1 MAKSNTRKA
10 PEADLRKY
18 YTLFLQFGMIV
29 ALVSFIVAMK
39 MDIRAEQGDVNLIQE
54 QEVIEMEE
62 VIQTQQQEQPPPP
75 PRPQVPVAVPNDE
88 IIEDVEINLD
98 ADLNMDQPLEM
109 PPPPKAEEEQEEDF
123 FVAVEQMPELIGGLG
138 ELQQK
143 INYPERARRA
153 GIEGRVIIQFI
164 VTEDGNVEDP
174 RVIRGIGGGADDEG
188 LRVVKQ
194 AKVESGRQ
202 LGHPVRVQYSLPII
216 FRLQN

>member
-1 MAKSNTRKA
+1 
-10 PEADLRKY
+10 
-18 YTLFLQFGMIV
+18 
-29 ALVSFIVAMK
+29 
-39 MDIRAEQGDVNLIQE
+39 AEQSDVNLIQE

-109 PPPPKAEEEQEEDF
+109 PPPPKAEEDEQEEDF
-123 FVAVEQMPELIGGLG
+123 FVAVEQMPQLIGGLG

-164 VTEDGNVEDP
+164 VTEDGN
-174 RVIRGIGGGADDEG
+174 
-188 LRVVKQ
+188 
-194 AKVESGRQ
+194 
-202 LGHPVRVQYSLPII
+202 
-216 FRLQN
+216 